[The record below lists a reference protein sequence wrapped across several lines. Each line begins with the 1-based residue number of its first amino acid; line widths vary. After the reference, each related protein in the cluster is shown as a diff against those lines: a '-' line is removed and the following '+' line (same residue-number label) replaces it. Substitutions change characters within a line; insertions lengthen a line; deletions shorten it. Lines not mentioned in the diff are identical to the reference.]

1 MFTFSQ
7 AIMPRGSQVA
17 TQIGYVKMF
26 QLTPRGAK
34 KDQLPDL
41 GVSEASDDTLHPH
54 TPKVTPS
61 FEPSQLKTHV
71 ARDELSIQIHAQDS

>member
-1 MFTFSQ
+1 MSQ
-7 AIMPRGSQVA
+7 E
-17 TQIGYVKMF
+17 
-26 QLTPRGAK
+26 